1 MIEDKSYTSIEK
13 GNDRNFGFVFSIFFL
28 VIGLFPLLKGNDIYL
43 WSLII
48 SILFF
53 SISLFRPQIL
63 KIPNK
68 LWFKLGLML
77 GKIISPIV
85 MGIIFFSTVTSIG
98 LIMRLFKK
106 DILKTKMDKKTKSYW
121 IKRIESNDSMRNQF

>member
-85 MGIIFFSTVTSIG
+85 MGIIFFSTVTPIG
-98 LIMRLFKK
+98 LIMRLLKK
-106 DILKTKMDKKTKSYW
+106 DILNLKMNKKTKSYW
-121 IKRIESNDSMRNQF
+121 TKRINSNDSMKNQF

>member
-1 MIEDKSYTSIEK
+1 MIENKSYTSIEK
-13 GNDRNFGFVFSIFFL
+13 GNEKNFGFVFSIFFL
-28 VIGLFPLLKGNDIYL
+28 IISLFPLLKGNDIRL

-53 SISLFRPQIL
+53 LISLFKPQIL

-68 LWFKLGLML
+68 LWFNFGILL
-77 GKIISPIV
+77 GKIVSPIV

>member
-1 MIEDKSYTSIEK
+1 MIETL
-13 GNDRNFGFVFSIFFL
+13 GLFFLFFFL

-85 MGIIFFSTVTSIG
+85 MGIIFFSTVTPIG
-98 LIMRLFKK
+98 LIMRLLKK
-106 DILKTKMDKKTKSYW
+106 DILNLKMNKKTKSYW
-121 IKRIESNDSMRNQF
+121 TKRINSNDSMKNQF